1 MKRLQR
7 YYFFV
12 GIPVLCIV
20 LGTIFFFDAIAGTV
34 KGNPHPQINYI
45 IFGLIATGCWQ
56 MTMHVVRINKEAQ
69 HFYKYRKAVRSG
81 ASKAEI
87 ESMLEGT
94 KAAYD
99 VELLMQLT
107 EELRGQSLNSV
118 QHSAVEAEL
127 ERFAARQQR
136 RLILSNFMSGMMV
149 GMGLLGTFIGLLGA
163 LAEIGKLIGSFS
175 LGAGM
180 ADPISAITQLVE
192 RLTSPMQAMGV
203 AFSASLFG
211 VLGSLIMGLLM
222 VAVRSASSD
231 LVALVQ
237 SGTSLMLDISEESN
251 GNGQTP
257 ELDALNQALGE
268 LAQHSPL
275 LQGLAVALDQSER
288 RVRELSQSLIQLS
301 SEIAHGHRSSQL
313 LLTQI
318 SEQNLRH
325 EQTLQ
330 LMAQQQEHMA
340 NLASSQAAMAAASTR
355 VGDLLQHHTDIAQ
368 HQAISQQSLWHEQAQ
383 QQKMLFTQQAQN
395 MQLMLDTEHQARTQQ
410 LGELHTTQE
419 AGLEIIARHLSTTET
434 MLGTHTSKFESLLQ
448 ALTTAQQDAAKSS
461 VALSQALNAAN
472 HTLATDNKA
481 RTQLALHMHN
491 TLSEVKHRNE
501 QIVHMLATPATST
514 ATPA

>member
-20 LGTIFFFDAIAGTV
+20 LGTIFFFDAIASTV
-34 KGNPHPQINYI
+34 HGNPHPQINYI

-69 HFYKYRKAVRSG
+69 HFYQYRKAVRSG

-237 SGTSLMLDISEESN
+237 SGTSLMLDISEDSN
-251 GNGQTP
+251 SNNP
-257 ELDALNQALGE
+257 ELHALNQALGE

-275 LQGLAVALDQSER
+275 LQGLAIALDQSER
-288 RVRELSQSLIQLS
+288 RVRELSQSLTQLS
-301 SEIAHGHRSSQL
+301 SEIASGQNASQL
-313 LLTQI
+313 LLAQI

-330 LMAQQQEHMA
+330 LIAQQQDQMA
-340 NLASSQAAMAAASTR
+340 SLASSQATMASASTR
-355 VGDLLQHHTDIAQ
+355 VADLLQHHTDIAQ
-368 HQAISQQSLWHEQAQ
+368 HQAISQQSLWQEQAQ
-383 QQKMLFTQQAQN
+383 QQKTLFTQQAQN
-395 MQLMLDTEHQARTQQ
+395 MQLMLDAEHQARTQQ
-410 LGELHTTQE
+410 LGELRTAQD
-419 AGLEIIARHLSTTET
+419 AGLEIIARHLSTTEN
-434 MLGTHTSKFESLLQ
+434 MLSTHTSKFESLLQ
-448 ALTTAQQDAAKSS
+448 ALTTAQQDAAKSNA
-461 VALSQALNAAN
+461 ALSQALNAAN

-491 TLSEVKHRNE
+491 TLSEVKNRNE
-501 QIVHMLATPATST
+501 QIVHMLATPAANT